1 MECCR
6 PAHAGKRPPATPAE
20 LVRARYSAFALGLGA
35 FLHETLGDA
44 HADRAHGD
52 AVAARIEE
60 LSRAGKTLK
69 YMGVTLLESD
79 EREAL
84 FLAKVFEKGQ
94 DRSFAELSSFERQD
108 GTLRYTS
115 GLLLPR
121 TALPEAWSTLNRAA
135 FRALAEGH
143 PDLVVG

>member
-1 MECCR
+1 MDCCK
-6 PAHAGKRPPATPAE
+6 PAHVGERPPATPAE

-35 FLHETLGDA
+35 FLHATLGDA
-44 HADRAHGD
+44 HADRAPGN

-79 EREAL
+79 DGEAL

-94 DRSFAELSSFERQD
+94 DRSFAELSLFEWQD

-121 TALPEAWSTLNRAA
+121 TALPEAWSALTRVA
-135 FRALAEGH
+135 FRALAEDH
-143 PDLVVG
+143 ADLVVG